1 MQHLDSRLS
10 AIAALFTPGGRGIDV
25 GTDHG
30 YLPVALVQAGKAA
43 HFIASDLRP
52 GPLQSARANI
62 RENGLADQIE
72 ARLADG
78 LDGLPLAGVTDI
90 VIAGMGGQLIAEIL
104 ARRASELAGVNLLL
118 QPMTQAA
125 FLRRWLCANGF
136 AIRRERCAVAA
147 GKAYAVIQAG
157 FTGEEIPC
165 TPLYALTGRAPED
178 GGEDA
183 AVYLKTLLEREEKRL
198 RGLHASASPDPD
210 ALREAEGLVR
220 GVKEILQARGKDG
233 KV

>member
-1 MQHLDSRLS
+1 MIFKIFRTEYKPYLLVVSLCLTVCT
-10 AIAALFTPGGRGIDV
+10 AAAAALGI
-25 GTDHG
+25 
-30 YLPVALVQAGKAA
+30 AGLYG
-43 HFIASDLRP
+43 SD
-52 GPLQSARANI
+52 ARA
-62 RENGLADQIE
+62 A
-72 ARLADG
+72 
-78 LDGLPLAGVTDI
+78 
-90 VIAGMGGQLIAEIL
+90 
-104 ARRASELAGVNLLL
+104 ELAGVNLLL

-178 GGEDA
+178 EGPDA
-183 AVYLKTLLEREEKRL
+183 GAYLKALLEREEKRL
-198 RGLHASASPDPD
+198 RGLNASASPDPE
-210 ALREAEGLVR
+210 ALREAAELVCGLK
-220 GVKEILQARGKDG
+220 GILRARGKDG